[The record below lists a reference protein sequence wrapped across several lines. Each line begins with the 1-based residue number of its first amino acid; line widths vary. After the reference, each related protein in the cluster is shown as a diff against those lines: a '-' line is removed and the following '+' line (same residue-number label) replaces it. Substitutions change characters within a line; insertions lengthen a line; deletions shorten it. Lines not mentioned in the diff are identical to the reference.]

1 MLTHTPMPLAGPGP
15 ASVLIVSPK
24 GYAHAQAFEDLA
36 LALVWALE
44 QAGRS
49 ARIVRRPDQCA
60 GPTIVLGGNLLPQM
74 GVTRLPPN
82 FILYNLEQVQ
92 DGSDWITG
100 GYLGLM
106 RGHPCWDYS
115 GQNIARLQALG
126 LNHVRHCPIGYAPPL
141 TRIAAAAEPDID
153 VLFYGSMNPRRAE
166 VLKALIDAGLKVHA
180 VFGAYGEARDRLIAR
195 SRIVLNLHFY
205 EAAVFEIV
213 RVSYLLANRVCVVS
227 ETGGDRQLEAPF
239 SQAVAFAD
247 HDGLVARCRALIADA
262 AARDAIARQGFETFR
277 AMPQQVPEF
286 A

>member
-1 MLTHTPMPLAGPGP
+1 MLTHTPLPLAGPGP
-15 ASVLIVSPK
+15 ATVLIVSPK
-24 GYAHAQAFEDLA
+24 GYAHAQAFEELA
-36 LALVWALE
+36 LALAWALE
-44 QAGRS
+44 QAGRT

-60 GPTIVLGGNLLPQM
+60 GPTVVLGGNLLPQM

-100 GYLGLM
+100 GYLDLM
-106 RGHPCWDYS
+106 RRHPCWDYS
-115 GQNIARLQALG
+115 GQNIARLAALG
-126 LNHVRHCPIGYAPPL
+126 LNHVRHCPIGYAPTL
-141 TRIAAAAEPDID
+141 TRIAPAAEQDID
-153 VLFYGSMNPRRAE
+153 VLFYGSMNPRRAT
-166 VLKALIDAGLKVHA
+166 VIRGLIDTGLKVHA

-213 RVSYLLANRVCVVS
+213 RVSYLLANRACVVS

-239 SQAVAFAD
+239 AQAVAFAE
-247 HDGLVARCRALIADA
+247 HDSLVRRCEELITDTAT
-262 AARDAIARQGFETFR
+262 RDEIAQRGFDTFA
-277 AMPQQVPEF
+277 AMPQRVPEY